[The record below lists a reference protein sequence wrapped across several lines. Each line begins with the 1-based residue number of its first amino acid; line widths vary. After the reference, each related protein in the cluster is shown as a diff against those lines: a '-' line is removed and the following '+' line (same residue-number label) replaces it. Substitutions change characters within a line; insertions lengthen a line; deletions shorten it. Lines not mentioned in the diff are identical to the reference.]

1 MFFLLTTKIAAQTM
15 PTTATHAPITRP
27 VVCEEEVSVFP
38 DPVLSEAEEPNPDLE
53 RFDESP
59 LFLLV

>member
-1 MFFLLTTKIAAQTM
+1 M

-53 RFDESP
+53 RLDESP